1 MHVLAVTKGQGPDI
15 CPGFYEQDHWLL
27 YLIRGKKRGK
37 QNLKNFAA
45 IQFPTNYGQNSTNGH
60 LSATS
65 SFFLADSPYLD
76 CYTLRSLSNDDGEI
90 NENGK
95 KAIVLDWQ
103 NNNFARETRIFVHFF
118 AVVGRLR
125 DENA

>member
-1 MHVLAVTKGQGPDI
+1 MAV
-15 CPGFYEQDHWLL
+15 
-27 YLIRGKKRGK
+27 
-37 QNLKNFAA
+37 
-45 IQFPTNYGQNSTNGH
+45 QFPTNYGRNSTNGY

-76 CYTLRSLSNDDGEI
+76 CYTLQSLSNDDGDI

>member
-1 MHVLAVTKGQGPDI
+1 MFV
-15 CPGFYEQDHWLL
+15 C
-27 YLIRGKKRGK
+27 LIKNTRGHASYRWPPAK
-37 QNLKNFAA
+37 LC
-45 IQFPTNYGQNSTNGH
+45 
-60 LSATS
+60 SAT
-65 SFFLADSPYLD
+65 
-76 CYTLRSLSNDDGEI
+76 LSNDNGDI

-103 NNNFARETRIFVHFF
+103 NNNFARETRIFEHFF